1 MEALQIGKGVVRSSG
16 VVEGDPPPND
26 RRGQRKVGKLYG
38 TGGGGYVQLNYS
50 VTSREIDR

>member
-1 MEALQIGKGVVRSSG
+1 VVRSSG